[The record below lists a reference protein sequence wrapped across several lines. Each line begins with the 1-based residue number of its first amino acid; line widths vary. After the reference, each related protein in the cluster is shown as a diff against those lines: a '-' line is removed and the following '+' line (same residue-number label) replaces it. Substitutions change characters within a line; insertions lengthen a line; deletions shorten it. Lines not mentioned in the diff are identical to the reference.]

1 MALRLSSP
9 ALVLARGLLRE
20 TPRCCLEPFRVLG
33 SRREASS
40 ASLKERLT
48 RDLVLPVPNGQ
59 LAGKQWGP
67 DDGQPVLALHG
78 WLDNAAVFEPLVPF
92 LKAEFKLVALDLPG
106 HGLSS
111 HLPARGHYTL
121 DSYVESVLSAVDHL
135 KWDTFSV
142 LGHGMGAGIGYYL
155 AALQPDRVPRL
166 ASVEGSFPATC
177 PSFEPHECVGEDE
190 DHRDSYT
197 RQEVMDVLASRGHSA
212 SSAELLMAR
221 GCTRVFG
228 DRYVFTTD
236 RRLRHARPQGL
247 YPGVFDRTLPR
258 YRNNLMVLQ
267 RDCRLSDGARPHL
280 DALEAIVRCLGAEQC
295 SRFSY
300 VVLESEN
307 NGHVTDPDT
316 VARRVNDF
324 MCT

>member
-20 TPRCCLEPFRVLG
+20 AWRGCVEPSLVLG
-33 SRREASS
+33 SRRDASS

-78 WLDNAAVFEPLVPF
+78 WLDNAAVFEPLVPL

-166 ASVEGSFPATC
+166 ASVEGSFPATS
-177 PSFEPHECVGEDE
+177 PSFEPHECEDR
-190 DHRDSYT
+190 RDSYT
-197 RQEVMDVLASRGHSA
+197 RQEVMDVLASRGHGA
-212 SSAELLMAR
+212 ASAELLMAR
-221 GCTRVFG
+221 GCRRVSG
-228 DRYVFTTD
+228 GRYVFTTD
-236 RRLRHARPQGL
+236 RRVRFARPQGL

-267 RDCRLSDGARPHL
+267 RDCRLTDGARPHL
-280 DALEAIVRCLGAEQC
+280 EALEAIVRCLGAEEC
-295 SRFSY
+295 ARFSY
-300 VVLESEN
+300 VVLESEQN
-307 NGHVTDPDT
+307 THANSNPDT
-316 VARRVNDF
+316 VASRVNDF

>member
-9 ALVLARGLLRE
+9 ALVLARGLLWEAQRG
-20 TPRCCLEPFRVLG
+20 CLDSSWLLG
-33 SRREASS
+33 SRREAST

-92 LKAEFKLVALDLPG
+92 LKAEFKVVALDLPG

-111 HLPARGHYTL
+111 HLPARGRYTL
-121 DSYVESVLSAVDHL
+121 DSYVENVLSAVDHL
-135 KWDTFSV
+135 KWDYFSI

-166 ASVEGSFPATC
+166 ASVEGSFPAMC
-177 PSFEPHECVGEDE
+177 PSFEPVECADN
-190 DHRDSYT
+190 RDSYT
-197 RQEVMDVLASRGHSA
+197 RQEVMDDLASRGHGGA
-212 SSAELLMAR
+212 SAELLMTR
-221 GCTRVFG
+221 GCRRVPG

-236 RRLRHARPQGL
+236 RRVRCTRPQGL

-267 RDCRLSDGARPHL
+267 RDCRLLDGARPHL
-280 DALEAIVRCLGAEQC
+280 DALEAIVRCLGAEEC
-295 SRFSY
+295 ARFNY

-307 NGHVTDPDT
+307 TRATANPDT

-324 MCT
+324 MCS